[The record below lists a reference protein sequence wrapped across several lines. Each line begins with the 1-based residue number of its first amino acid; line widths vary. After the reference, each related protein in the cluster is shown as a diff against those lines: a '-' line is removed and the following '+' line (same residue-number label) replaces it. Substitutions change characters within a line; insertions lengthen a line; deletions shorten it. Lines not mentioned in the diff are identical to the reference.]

1 MQAAGPVLRDSDSVG
16 LGQGLGI
23 CHLFPE
29 NADAAVL
36 RTTLGNGE
44 QEEKNKEELEQ
55 GESEVGETHGGWV

>member
-1 MQAAGPVLRDSDSVG
+1 M
-16 LGQGLGI
+16 
-23 CHLFPE
+23 FPE